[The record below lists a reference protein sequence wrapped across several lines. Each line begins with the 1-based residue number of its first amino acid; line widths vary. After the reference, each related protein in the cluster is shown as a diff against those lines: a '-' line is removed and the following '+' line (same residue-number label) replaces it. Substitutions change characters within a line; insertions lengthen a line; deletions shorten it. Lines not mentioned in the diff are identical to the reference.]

1 MYVTR
6 DSGCVRAGGGE
17 ALFSDSQEVVGVSD
31 SCSAAL
37 TAYNSCYKLLQ
48 AAETVVDWIISCLR
62 FVS

>member
-1 MYVTR
+1 M
-6 DSGCVRAGGGE
+6 RAGGGE